1 MKVRV
6 FVPSLG
12 SRGEDPVFCGSDHT
26 FPGLPSL
33 GQALRF
39 TDHQRGDFT
48 VVNVGYVQDG
58 DAFIPAV
65 WLACSE
71 TQMGYAEPEG
81 TSQIPEYRDLNY
93 DVPPATMTT
102 Y

>member
-6 FVPSLG
+6 FVPRLNG
-12 SRGEDPVFCGSDHT
+12 STENPVFSGTDHV
-26 FPGLPSL
+26 FPGLPSI

-39 TDHQRGDFT
+39 TDHRQGDFT
-48 VVNVGYVQDG
+48 VVNVGYVQVG
-58 DAFIPAV
+58 DAFLSAV
-65 WLACSE
+65 WLASSDSPVVYFE
-71 TQMGYAEPEG
+71 EKGAQRM
-81 TSQIPEYRDLNY
+81 EYRDLNY

>member
-6 FVPSLG
+6 FVPRRTS
-12 SRGEDPVFCGSDHT
+12 STDNPVFCGTDHT
-26 FPGLPSL
+26 FPGLPGI

-39 TDHQRGDFT
+39 TDHRQGDFA

-65 WLACSE
+65 WLASSDTQVVYTEEASAPRMSE
-71 TQMGYAEPEG
+71 H
-81 TSQIPEYRDLNY
+81 RDLNY
-93 DVPPATMTT
+93 DVPPAMMTT